1 MSQSK
6 KKGRA
11 WRDTQP
17 RWRQAAAATAA
28 VTVAPESVAA
38 SAVAAPAAAPAA
50 AGSSALNGILYIV
63 LEDFGTIASP
73 VFSPHSLGSTPHLKR
88 LAKRA
93 VTFQRAYCQAPL
105 CNPSRSSLMTSRM
118 PSATRIFSND
128 DASND
133 PVELPTLTD
142 FLNAYASRKSSPAAA
157 VLCAGGKIFH
167 ESCESSARGFGLV
180 TIEPDGWAHNLSSPQ
195 HARLHEA
202 VMSVSTVWPAVQEHP
217 THDQQ
222 KVLRAVAALS
232 KLASTRRRFFLAI
245 GLQKTHVVAPY
256 ARCSNPAWEPN
267 RNGRGWHEGTYEV
280 LRWRNETRESWP
292 IAPRLSDERNPPLTT
307 NINHDLCAALRPALV
322 PRTFAPPP
330 PRSPYHSP
338 SRWVTH
344 CEADG
349 SL

>member
-1 MSQSK
+1 
-6 KKGRA
+6 
-11 WRDTQP
+11 
-17 RWRQAAAATAA
+17 
-28 VTVAPESVAA
+28 
-38 SAVAAPAAAPAA
+38 
-50 AGSSALNGILYIV
+50 
-63 LEDFGTIASP
+63 
-73 VFSPHSLGSTPHLKR
+73 
-88 LAKRA
+88 
-93 VTFQRAYCQAPL
+93 
-105 CNPSRSSLMTSRM
+105 
-118 PSATRIFSND
+118 
-128 DASND
+128 
-133 PVELPTLTD
+133 
-142 FLNAYASRKSSPAAA
+142 
-157 VLCAGGKIFH
+157 
-167 ESCESSARGFGLV
+167 
-180 TIEPDGWAHNLSSPQ
+180 
-195 HARLHEA
+195 
-202 VMSVSTVWPAVQEHP
+202 MSVSTVWPAVLKHP

-232 KLASTRRRFFLAI
+232 KIASMRRRFFLAI

>member
-1 MSQSK
+1 M
-6 KKGRA
+6 
-11 WRDTQP
+11 
-17 RWRQAAAATAA
+17 
-28 VTVAPESVAA
+28 APESVAA

-73 VFSPHSLGSTPHLKR
+73 VFNPHSLGSTPHLAR

-142 FLNAYASRKSSPAAA
+142 FLNAYASSKSSPAAV

-180 TIEPDGWAHNLSSPQ
+180 TIEPDGWAHNLSSPE

-202 VMSVSTVWPAVQEHP
+202 VRSVSTVWPAVQKHP

-222 KVLRAVAALS
+222 KVLHAVAALS
-232 KLASTRRRFFLAI
+232 KMASTRRRFFLAI

-256 ARCSNPAWEPN
+256 ARCSNPVMEPN
-267 RNGRGWHEGTYEV
+267 SNGRGWHEVSYEV
-280 LRWRNETRESWP
+280 LHWRNETSESWP
-292 IAPRLSDERNPPLTT
+292 IAARCVDC
-307 NINHDLCAALRPALV
+307 H
-322 PRTFAPPP
+322 
-330 PRSPYHSP
+330 
-338 SRWVTH
+338 
-344 CEADG
+344 
-349 SL
+349 